1 MAASSAMPW
10 WASEDFWR
18 KCAIFVTAFMALVL
32 ILLTFHSLAAIQSGG
47 ERVPAYS
54 VINQRIDYRFD
65 DERGYQVPVIGD
77 EAPLFGRKFS
87 EAEAERL
94 VDLGKLTV
102 QAKNC
107 MNCHTL
113 LGNGAYYAP
122 DLTKAWLD
130 PGWGNEQARELL
142 MTMFLKD
149 PIANAR
155 TFGTGRRMPDMDL
168 TDDEVRGVIAFLKW
182 MSAVDTNG
190 FPRGFE
196 PLPQGDA

>member
-1 MAASSAMPW
+1 MAADSSAPW

-32 ILLTFHSLAAIQSGG
+32 ILLTFHSLAAIQAGT

-54 VINQRIDYRFD
+54 VINQRIDYRFN

-77 EAPLFGRKFS
+77 EAPLFGRKLS
-87 EAEAERL
+87 EAEAEQL

-130 PGWGNEQARELL
+130 PGWGNEQARETL
-142 MTMFLKD
+142 MTLFLTD

-168 TDDEVRGVIAFLKW
+168 SDDEVRGVIAFLKW

-196 PLPQGDA
+196 PLPQGGA

>member
-1 MAASSAMPW
+1 MSSVPW
-10 WASEDFWR
+10 WAAEGFWR

-32 ILLTFHSLAAIQSGG
+32 ILLTFHSMAAIQSGAG
-47 ERVPAYS
+47 RVPAYS
-54 VINQRIDYRFD
+54 VVNHRIHYRMD
-65 DERGYQVPVIGD
+65 AERGYQVPVVGD
-77 EAPLFGRKFS
+77 EAPLFGRKLT
-87 EAEAERL
+87 EAEAREL

-122 DLTKAWLD
+122 DLTKSWLD

-142 MTMFLKD
+142 MTLFLKD

-155 TFGTGRRMPDMDL
+155 TFGTGRRMPDMEL

-196 PLPQGDA
+196 PLPQGGA

>member
-1 MAASSAMPW
+1 MSSAPW

-32 ILLTFHSLAAIQSGG
+32 ILLTFHSLAAIQAGAG
-47 ERVPAYS
+47 RVPDYS
-54 VINQRIDYRFD
+54 VINYRIDYRMD
-65 DERGYQVPVIGD
+65 AERGYQMPVIGD
-77 EAPLFGRKFS
+77 EAPLFGRKLTDDQ
-87 EAEAERL
+87 AEVL

-122 DLTKAWLD
+122 DLTKSWLD

-149 PIANAR
+149 PVANAR
-155 TFGTGRRMPDMDL
+155 TFGTGRRMPDMGL
-168 TDDEVRGVIAFLKW
+168 TDDEVQGVIAFLKW

-196 PLPQGDA
+196 PLPQGGA

>member
-1 MAASSAMPW
+1 MSSAPW
-10 WASEDFWR
+10 WAAEDFWR
-18 KCAIFVTAFMALVL
+18 KCAIFVTAFMALAL
-32 ILLTFHSLAAIQSGG
+32 ILLTFHSLAAIQSGAG
-47 ERVPAYS
+47 RVPAYS
-54 VINQRIDYRFD
+54 VVNHRIDYRMD
-65 DERGYQVPVIGD
+65 RERGYQVPVIGD
-77 EAPLFGRKFS
+77 EAPLFGRKLT
-87 EAEAERL
+87 EAEAEEL

-130 PGWGNEQARELL
+130 PGWGNEQARETL
-142 MTMFLKD
+142 MTLFLKD

-190 FPRGFE
+190 FPRGFT
-196 PLPQGDA
+196 PLPQGGA

>member
-1 MAASSAMPW
+1 MATGSPMPW

-54 VINQRIDYRFD
+54 VINKRIDYRFD

-87 EAEAERL
+87 EAEAEKL

-196 PLPQGDA
+196 TLPQGDA